1 MTIICYVF
9 VSETWFQILREEHT
23 SRMFQNEVLRKISE
37 HQKDRERKRKRRL
50 EEEEPGENYKRIKLT
65 NMNVY
70 RACAR

>member
-1 MTIICYVF
+1 
-9 VSETWFQILREEHT
+9 
-23 SRMFQNEVLRKISE
+23 MFQNEVLRKISE

-50 EEEEPGENYKRIKLT
+50 EEEEPEENYIRIKLT